1 MAQAYNKS
9 QVKLI
14 IDGDEVVELAD
25 SEDAVLC
32 PDSMPAL
39 TATRGA
45 TGALMVVGTGDP
57 GGPIS
62 VTVLPIPATDDA
74 PNDAPWPKWD
84 DLLQQ
89 ARDGEALE
97 PIQGTLEVPDRTYE
111 LVNGFCVDGPMGQT
125 YGKGSAGNR
134 TYVFEWEQIRTP

>member
-45 TGALMVVGTGDP
+45 TGRADGRGYRRPRRPDQR
-57 GGPIS
+57 
-62 VTVLPIPATDDA
+62 LPCCLFQQPTTRQTMLHGRSG
-74 PNDAPWPKWD
+74 D

-97 PIQGTLEVPDRTYE
+97 PIQGTLEVPDRYLRTGQRV
-111 LVNGFCVDGPMGQT
+111 LRRRTDG
-125 YGKGSAGNR
+125 SNLR
-134 TYVFEWEQIRTP
+134 